1 MRVPIIAG
9 VLAAAVL
16 LGIGLGLYWRSVGG
30 EITEI
35 RGSLVTE
42 AQLARPDDPET
53 AEAIKRAPQLCE
65 RIYDLRANF
74 LARQF
79 RRAELKAL
87 WRHCERIAD
96 VAAGLDKIERKAP
109 E

>member
-1 MRVPIIAG
+1 MRVWIIAG

-16 LGIGLGLYWRSVGG
+16 LGIGLGLYYRSVSGQVA
-30 EITEI
+30 EIEAA
-35 RGSLVTE
+35 LVTE
-42 AQLARPDDPET
+42 AQLAHPDSPET
-53 AEAIKRAPQLCE
+53 AEAIKRAPALCE
-65 RIYDLRANF
+65 RVYDLRDDF

-96 VAAGLDKIERKAP
+96 VAAGLDKLERKTP